1 MVDAIYFA
9 INKIFLYFIN
19 FHLNG
24 AVKHVLLESPLKLL
38 SQADFFLHKMVC
50 LSSVYKNQWGY
61 GHLPSR
67 CHGGSLGF
75 SNGMKVIKG
84 KKAIW
89 KCIYCW
95 SSLTY
100 FSLHV
105 WGCFKE
111 ICRRWETFT
120 AMATHCLY
128 LCVFGPNRLL
138 VWETSAP
145 KRKTSLCLG
154 TAGLVCCLLCFVSEV
169 RGGVFSC
176 PLTDMHFLYSQHT
189 AAALRDS
196 ACVRSSRVVTK
207 CQCLCLKDPWE
218 RVEWV
223 TGRQINSSQLW
234 PALGREQGL
243 LEKVVVMAGPP
254 AVSIL
259 VESLWPD
266 GRRCIKRIGL
276 TCEPWL
282 VTERWTACIWISDFL
297 CDLTTSYF
305 ISQSWSLHM

>member
-1 MVDAIYFA
+1 
-9 INKIFLYFIN
+9 
-19 FHLNG
+19 
-24 AVKHVLLESPLKLL
+24 
-38 SQADFFLHKMVC
+38 MVC
-50 LSSVYKNQWGY
+50 LSLEYKNQWGY

-75 SNGMKVIKG
+75 SNGMKVSKG

-145 KRKTSLCLG
+145 KHKTSLCLG
-154 TAGLVCCLLCFVSEV
+154 TAGLVCCLLCLSLRSVVES
-169 RGGVFSC
+169 S
-176 PLTDMHFLYSQHT
+176 PAPWLTCTFCT
-189 AAALRDS
+189 ANTEHLPCVTQRVYGHPARWLNVS
-196 ACVRSSRVVTK
+196 ACVWGT
-207 CQCLCLKDPWE
+207 
-218 RVEWV
+218 
-223 TGRQINSSQLW
+223 
-234 PALGREQGL
+234 LGRGWSEL
-243 LEKVVVMAGPP
+243 R
-254 AVSIL
+254 AVRSIL
-259 VESLWPD
+259 PSCGLPLAASRDSWRRWWWWL
-266 GRRCIKRIGL
+266 GRRLCQ
-276 TCEPWL
+276 
-282 VTERWTACIWISDFL
+282 FL
-297 CDLTTSYF
+297 WGPCDLMAVGV
-305 ISQSWSLHM
+305 LNE